1 MASRLGNV
9 AVGTILHLKEDGVYQ
24 DYLVVHQGL
33 PSSMYDASC
42 NGTWMLRN
50 NLDYKQVWQS
60 TWSQNFPVSLENS
73 DVQSWLDNTMLKK
86 YDPGIQNIIKQVKIP
101 YRSGGYAGGD
111 SLSGPNGFSCKLFLL
126 SAGEVGFE
134 DQDLDKNGSK
144 LAYFGF
150 GDLTDDGLEKRI
162 AKHNGTADQW
172 YLRSIFLDRSS
183 VVGIGRTG
191 RHLSF
196 TASQSG
202 YARMAAIFPADTLVD
217 DNNNILAVTYPTPP
231 ASINVPTSSI
241 PTGSSI
247 AVSWS
252 AVSSAESYQLQR
264 SANGGSWQTVY
275 TGAETSYSDVAGNW
289 TQVQYRVASVTMGIT
304 SGYATSTVVTVLPYV
319 VDSFSVPS
327 QVMQGQNIPLSWTAS
342 AAANAYILE
351 RNVNNGGWTQIYSGG
366 NTSYTDTPQS
376 NWTTVQ
382 YRVKAGASGSY
393 GAYATSTSIPVISAS
408 ALVISGTDGDLGTLT
423 ADVPYTVS
431 SDTGNPITLERYVN
445 GQLVATTTVESGFA
459 YSIPVMDLPA
469 GAGSIKI
476 SATVQTSS
484 GGPVSASRTWTYTK
498 TAITFPTT
506 GGVAQLSLNGQNVFP
521 LALAEGVRVPSVW
534 GGSLDLALQL
544 LLPLVGAAVISVG
557 TYTGTGTFGQDNP
570 NTLEFP
576 TAPTVVT
583 IYGGG
588 QTLAISSTETSGT
601 AYISGNT
608 ATWYSETSAAD
619 QLNSQG
625 VTYSYV
631 AIRKAATT

>member
-1 MASRLGNV
+1 MSSRLGNI
-9 AVGTILHLKEDGVYQ
+9 AVGTILHLQESRVYQ
-24 DYLVVHQGL
+24 DYIVVHQGL
-33 PSSMYDASC
+33 PSSMYNSSC
-42 NGTWMLRN
+42 NGTWLTRKTIPAEV
-50 NLDYKQVWQS
+50 DWGHDKHSYES
-60 TWSQNFPVSLENS
+60 SG
-73 DVQSWLDNTMLKK
+73 LKPYMDEWPNVYAADIK
-86 YDPGIQNIIKQVKIP
+86 EYIKQVTIP
-101 YRSGGYAGGD
+101 CNPSQISCKAFALSALEIGGGSSLYNEHTPPDGAVLSYFSGSDAQQRRIFQYVGEADTWFTRTAAMSTPNPRIVYVYVDGSFGW
-111 SLSGPNGFSCKLFLL
+111 SNGVMPNGALPTIIM
-126 SAGEVGFE
+126 
-134 DQDLDKNGSK
+134 DPD
-144 LAYFGF
+144 
-150 GDLTDDGLEKRI
+150 
-162 AKHNGTADQW
+162 
-172 YLRSIFLDRSS
+172 
-183 VVGIGRTG
+183 
-191 RHLSF
+191 
-196 TASQSG
+196 
-202 YARMAAIFPADTLVD
+202 AIVD
-217 DNNNILAVTYPTPP
+217 DNNNILAALYPDPP
-231 ASINVPTSSI
+231 ASITVPTSSI

-252 AVSSAESYQLQR
+252 SVSNVDSYQLQR

-275 TGAETSYSDVAGNW
+275 TGSGTSYSDVAGNW
-289 TQVQYRVASVTMGIT
+289 TQVKYRVASVVMGIT

-342 AAANAYILE
+342 AAANTYILE

-366 NTSYTDTPQS
+366 NKTYTDTPRS

-393 GAYATSTSIPVISAS
+393 GAYATSASIPVISAS
-408 ALVISGTDGDLGTLT
+408 ALVISGTDGDLGTLI

-459 YSIPVMDLPA
+459 YSIPVMDLPS

>member
-1 MASRLGNV
+1 MPSRLGNI
-9 AVGTILHLKEDGVYQ
+9 AVGTVLHLQESGVYQ
-24 DYLVVHQGL
+24 DYIVVHQGL

-42 NGTWMLRN
+42 NGTWLTRKNISSNVTWGRN
-50 NLDYKQVWQS
+50 NYFYPQS
-60 TWSQNFPVSLENS
+60 ELKTYMDEWVEVYESS
-73 DVQSWLDNTMLKK
+73 MLP
-86 YDPGIQNIIKQVKIP
+86 YIHEAKIP
-101 YRSGGYAGGD
+101 YYAGWIFSGSNGLPATVFPLSASEIGD
-111 SLSGPNGFSCKLFLL
+111 SRIQDGAVLSYFSGS
-126 SAGEVGFE
+126 SAQRNRIFNY
-134 DQDLDKNGSK
+134 NGSPSDW
-144 LAYFGF
+144 F
-150 GDLTDDGLEKRI
+150 T
-162 AKHNGTADQW
+162 
-172 YLRSIFLDRSS
+172 
-183 VVGIGRTG
+183 RTG
-191 RHLSF
+191 GSSAIEADVI
-196 TASQSG
+196 TVNDSG
-202 YARMAAIFPADTLVD
+202 DIEVLIAGRYGALPTIIVNPDVLVD
-217 DNNNILAVTYPTPP
+217 DNNNIIAAVYPDPP
-231 ASINVPTSSI
+231 ASITVPTTSI

-252 AVSSAESYQLQR
+252 AVSNVDSYQLQR
-264 SANGGSWQTVY
+264 SVNGGSWQTIY
-275 TGAETSYSDVAGNW
+275 TGPETSYSDVAGNW
-289 TQVQYRVASVTMGIT
+289 TQVKYRVASVVVGIT
-304 SGYATSTVVTVLPYV
+304 SGYVTSTTVTVLPYV
-319 VDSFSVPS
+319 VDSLTVPS
-327 QVMQGQNIPLSWTAS
+327 QVMQGQNIPISWTAS
-342 AAANAYILE
+342 SAANSYILQ
-351 RNVNNGGWTQIYSGG
+351 RSVNGGGWSQIYSGG

-382 YRVKAGASGSY
+382 YRVQAGANGSY
-393 GAYATSTSIPVISAS
+393 GAWATSASVPVISAS
-408 ALVISGTDGDLGTLT
+408 VLVISGTDGDLGTLT

-484 GGPVSASRTWTYTK
+484 GGPVSASRNWTYTK
-498 TAITFPTT
+498 TPIVFPGT
-506 GGVAQLSLNGQNVFP
+506 GGVAQLSLNSQNVFP
-521 LALAEGVRVPSVW
+521 VSLAEAIHVPSVA

-557 TYTGTGTFGQDNP
+557 TYTGTGTFGQDSP

-588 QTLAISSTETSGT
+588 QTLSISSTETSGT

>member
-1 MASRLGNV
+1 MSSRLGNI
-9 AVGTILHLKEDGVYQ
+9 AVGTVLHLQEIGVYQ
-24 DYLVVHQGL
+24 DYIVVHQGL

-42 NGTWMLRN
+42 NGTWLTRKNISSNVTWGTNNYFYPQSGLKTYMDEWVKVYESSMLP
-50 NLDYKQVWQS
+50 YIH
-60 TWSQNFPVSLENS
+60 EA
-73 DVQSWLDNTMLKK
+73 
-86 YDPGIQNIIKQVKIP
+86 KIP
-101 YRSGGYAGGD
+101 YYNGWIFSGSNGLPATVFPLSASEIGD
-111 SLSGPNGFSCKLFLL
+111 SRIQDGAVLSYFSGS
-126 SAGEVGFE
+126 SAQRNRIFNY
-134 DQDLDKNGSK
+134 NGSPSDW
-144 LAYFGF
+144 F
-150 GDLTDDGLEKRI
+150 T
-162 AKHNGTADQW
+162 
-172 YLRSIFLDRSS
+172 
-183 VVGIGRTG
+183 RTG
-191 RHLSF
+191 GSSAIEADVI
-196 TASQSG
+196 TVNDSG
-202 YARMAAIFPADTLVD
+202 DIEVLIAGRYGALQTIIVNPDVLVD
-217 DNNNILAVTYPTPP
+217 DNNNILAATYPDPP
-231 ASINVPTSSI
+231 ASITVPTSSI

-252 AVSSAESYQLQR
+252 SVSNVDSYQLQR
-264 SANGGSWQTVY
+264 SANGGSWQTIY
-275 TGAETSYSDVAGNW
+275 TGSETSYSDVAGNW
-289 TQVQYRVASVTMGIT
+289 TQVKYRVASVVVGIT
-304 SGYATSTVVTVLPYV
+304 SGYVTSTTVTVLPYV
-319 VDSFSVPS
+319 VDSLTVPS
-327 QVMQGQNIPLSWTAS
+327 QVMKGQNIPISWTAS
-342 AAANAYILE
+342 AAANTYILQ
-351 RNVNNGGWTQIYSGG
+351 RRVNGGGWTQIYFGG
-366 NTSYTDTPQS
+366 NETYTDTPQS

-393 GAYATSTSIPVISAS
+393 GAYATSASIPVISAS

-431 SDTGNPITLERYVN
+431 SDTGNPITLQRYVN

-476 SATVQTSS
+476 SATVQASS
-484 GGPVSASRTWTYTK
+484 GPVSASRNWTYTK
-498 TAITFPTT
+498 TAITFPAT

-521 LALAEGVRVPSVW
+521 PTLAESVRVPSVW

-557 TYTGTGTFGQDNP
+557 TYTGTGTYGQDNP

-576 TAPTVVT
+576 SAPTVVT
-583 IYGGG
+583 IYGTN
-588 QTLAISSTETSGT
+588 QNLVISSTETSGT

>member
-1 MASRLGNV
+1 MPSRLGNV
-9 AVGTILHLKEDGVYQ
+9 AVGTILHLKENGVYQ
-24 DYLVVHQGL
+24 DYLVVNQGL

-42 NGTWMLRN
+42 NGTWMLSNEIYTTQQWNIRN
-50 NLDYKQVWQS
+50 SNNYASSSAHSYL
-60 TWSQNFPVSLENS
+60 QNTFINVF
-73 DVQSWLDNTMLKK
+73 DIDMQG
-86 YDPGIQNIIKQVKIP
+86 YIKHVKIP
-101 YRSGGYAGGD
+101 YVNGTGD
-111 SLSGPNGFSCKLFLL
+111 SPVASGSNGLSCNIFIL
-126 SAGEVGFE
+126 SAYEVGFLNSDNSYIPIDGAKLSYFE
-134 DQDLDKNGSK
+134 SGVGLDALK
-144 LAYFGF
+144 
-150 GDLTDDGLEKRI
+150 KRI
-162 AKHNGTADQW
+162 ATYNETASDW
-172 YLRSIFLDRSS
+172 WLRSPYT
-183 VVGIGRTG
+183 VGPSDAWYIK
-191 RHLSF
+191 
-196 TASQSG
+196 SG
-202 YARMAAIFPADTLVD
+202 GNRGFEYCNSYKGIRPAFILPPDLLVD
-217 DNNNILAVTYPTPP
+217 DNNNILPATYPTPP
-231 ASINVPTSSI
+231 ASITVPTSSI

-252 AVSSAESYQLQR
+252 AVSGAESYQLQR

-342 AAANAYILE
+342 AAANTYILE

-366 NTSYTDTPQS
+366 NKSYTDTPQS

-393 GAYATSTSIPVISAS
+393 GAYATSASIPVISAS

-459 YSIPVMDLPA
+459 YSIPVMDLPS

-498 TAITFPTT
+498 TAMTFPST

-521 LALAEGVRVPSVW
+521 LTLAEGVRVPSVW

-557 TYTGTGTFGQDNP
+557 TYTGTGTYGQDNP

-576 TAPTVVT
+576 SAPTVVT
-583 IYGGG
+583 IYGTN
-588 QTLAISSTETSGT
+588 QNLVISSTETSGT

-631 AIRKAATT
+631 AVRKAATT

>member
-1 MASRLGNV
+1 MSSRLGNI
-9 AVGTILHLKEDGVYQ
+9 AVGTVLHLQESGVYQ
-24 DYLVVHQGL
+24 DYIVVHQGL

-42 NGTWMLRN
+42 NGTWLTRKNISSNVTWGRN
-50 NLDYKQVWQS
+50 NYFYPQS
-60 TWSQNFPVSLENS
+60 ELKTYMDEWVEVYESS
-73 DVQSWLDNTMLKK
+73 MLP
-86 YDPGIQNIIKQVKIP
+86 YIHEAKIP
-101 YRSGGYAGGD
+101 YYNGWIFSGSNGLPATVFPLSASEIGD
-111 SLSGPNGFSCKLFLL
+111 SRIQDGAVLSYFSGSSAQRNRIFNYNGAPSDWF
-126 SAGEVGFE
+126 
-134 DQDLDKNGSK
+134 
-144 LAYFGF
+144 
-150 GDLTDDGLEKRI
+150 T
-162 AKHNGTADQW
+162 
-172 YLRSIFLDRSS
+172 
-183 VVGIGRTG
+183 RTG
-191 RHLSF
+191 GSSAIEADVI
-196 TASQSG
+196 TVNDSG
-202 YARMAAIFPADTLVD
+202 DIEVLIAGRYGALPTIIVNPDVLVD
-217 DNNNILAVTYPTPP
+217 DNNNIIAAVYPDPP
-231 ASINVPTSSI
+231 ASITVPTTSI

-252 AVSSAESYQLQR
+252 AVSNVDSYQLQR
-264 SANGGSWQTVY
+264 SANGGSWQTIY
-275 TGAETSYSDVAGNW
+275 TGSETSYSDVAGNW
-289 TQVQYRVASVTMGIT
+289 TQVKYRVASVVVGIT
-304 SGYATSTVVTVLPYV
+304 SGYVTSTTVTVLPYV
-319 VDSFSVPS
+319 VDSLTVPS
-327 QVMQGQNIPLSWTAS
+327 QVMQGQNIPISWTAS
-342 AAANAYILE
+342 SAANSYILQ
-351 RNVNNGGWTQIYSGG
+351 RSVNGGGWSQIYSGG

-382 YRVKAGASGSY
+382 YRVQAGANGSY
-393 GAYATSTSIPVISAS
+393 GAWATSASVPVISAS
-408 ALVISGTDGDLGTLT
+408 VLVISGTDGDLGTLT

-476 SATVQTSS
+476 SATVQASS
-484 GGPVSASRTWTYTK
+484 GPVSASRNWTYTK
-498 TAITFPTT
+498 TAITFPAT

-583 IYGGG
+583 IYGAG

>member
-1 MASRLGNV
+1 MSSRLGNI
-9 AVGTILHLKEDGVYQ
+9 AVGTVLHLQESGVYQ
-24 DYLVVHQGL
+24 DYIVVHQGL

-42 NGTWMLRN
+42 NGTWLTRKNISSNVTWGRN
-50 NLDYKQVWQS
+50 NYFYPQS
-60 TWSQNFPVSLENS
+60 ELKTYMDEWVEVYESS
-73 DVQSWLDNTMLKK
+73 MLP
-86 YDPGIQNIIKQVKIP
+86 YIHEAKIP
-101 YRSGGYAGGD
+101 YYNGWIFSGSNGLPATVFPLSASEIGD
-111 SLSGPNGFSCKLFLL
+111 SRIQDGAVLSYFSGSSAQRNRIFNYNGAPSDWF
-126 SAGEVGFE
+126 
-134 DQDLDKNGSK
+134 
-144 LAYFGF
+144 
-150 GDLTDDGLEKRI
+150 T
-162 AKHNGTADQW
+162 
-172 YLRSIFLDRSS
+172 
-183 VVGIGRTG
+183 RTG
-191 RHLSF
+191 GSSAIEADVI
-196 TASQSG
+196 TVNDSG
-202 YARMAAIFPADTLVD
+202 DIEVLIAGRYGALPTIIVNPDVLVD
-217 DNNNILAVTYPTPP
+217 DNNNIIAAVYPDPP
-231 ASINVPTSSI
+231 ASITVPTTSI

-252 AVSSAESYQLQR
+252 AVSNVDSYQLQR
-264 SANGGSWQTVY
+264 SANGGSWQTIY
-275 TGAETSYSDVAGNW
+275 TGSETSYSDVAGNW
-289 TQVQYRVASVTMGIT
+289 TQVKYRVASVVVGIT
-304 SGYATSTVVTVLPYV
+304 SGYVTSTTVTVLPYV
-319 VDSFSVPS
+319 VDSLTVPS
-327 QVMQGQNIPLSWTAS
+327 QVMQGQNIPISWTAS
-342 AAANAYILE
+342 SAANSYILQ
-351 RNVNNGGWTQIYSGG
+351 RSVNGGGWSQIYSGG

-382 YRVKAGASGSY
+382 YRVQAGANGSY
-393 GAYATSTSIPVISAS
+393 GAWATSASVPVISAS
-408 ALVISGTDGDLGTLT
+408 VLVISGTDGDLGTLT

-484 GGPVSASRTWTYTK
+484 GGPVSASRNWTYTK
-498 TAITFPTT
+498 TPIVFPGT
-506 GGVAQLSLNGQNVFP
+506 GGVAQLSLNSQNVFP
-521 LALAEGVRVPSVW
+521 VSLAEAIRVPSVW

-557 TYTGTGTFGQDNP
+557 TYTGTGTFGQENP

-583 IYGGG
+583 IYGADK
-588 QTLAISSTETSGT
+588 TLAISSTETSGT

>member
-1 MASRLGNV
+1 MSSRLGNI
-9 AVGTILHLKEDGVYQ
+9 AVGTVLHLQESGVYQ
-24 DYLVVHQGL
+24 DYIVVHQGL

-42 NGTWMLRN
+42 NGTWLTRKNISSNVTWGTNNYFYPQSGLKTYMDEWVEVYESSMLP
-50 NLDYKQVWQS
+50 YIH
-60 TWSQNFPVSLENS
+60 EA
-73 DVQSWLDNTMLKK
+73 
-86 YDPGIQNIIKQVKIP
+86 KIP
-101 YRSGGYAGGD
+101 YYNGWIFSGSNGLPATVFPLSASEIGD
-111 SLSGPNGFSCKLFLL
+111 SRIQDGAVLSYFSGS
-126 SAGEVGFE
+126 SAQRNRIFNY
-134 DQDLDKNGSK
+134 NGSPSDW
-144 LAYFGF
+144 F
-150 GDLTDDGLEKRI
+150 T
-162 AKHNGTADQW
+162 
-172 YLRSIFLDRSS
+172 
-183 VVGIGRTG
+183 RTG
-191 RHLSF
+191 GSSAIEADVI
-196 TASQSG
+196 TVNDSG
-202 YARMAAIFPADTLVD
+202 DIEVLIAGRYGALPTIIVNPDVLVD
-217 DNNNILAVTYPTPP
+217 DNNNILAATYPDPP
-231 ASINVPTSSI
+231 ASITVPTSSI

-252 AVSSAESYQLQR
+252 AVSNVDSYQLQR
-264 SANGGSWQTVY
+264 SANGGSWQTIY
-275 TGAETSYSDVAGNW
+275 TGSETSYSDVAGNW
-289 TQVQYRVASVTMGIT
+289 TQVKYRVASVVVGIT
-304 SGYATSTVVTVLPYV
+304 SGYVTSTTVTVLPYV
-319 VDSFSVPS
+319 VDSLTVPS
-327 QVMQGQNIPLSWTAS
+327 QVMQGQNIPISWTAS
-342 AAANAYILE
+342 SAANSYILQ
-351 RNVNNGGWTQIYSGG
+351 RSVNGGGWSQIYSGG

-382 YRVKAGASGSY
+382 YRVQAGANGSY
-393 GAYATSTSIPVISAS
+393 GAWATSASVPVISTS

-445 GQLVATTTVESGFA
+445 GQLVATTTVQSGFA

-469 GAGSIKI
+469 GTGSIKI

-484 GGPVSASRTWTYTK
+484 GGPVSASRNWTYTK
-498 TAITFPTT
+498 TPIVFPGT
-506 GGVAQLSLNGQNVFP
+506 GGVAQLSLNNQNVFP
-521 LALAEGVRVPSVW
+521 VSLAEAIRVPSVW

>member
-1 MASRLGNV
+1 MAKMLGNV
-9 AVGTILHLKEDGVYQ
+9 PVGTILHMKENGVYQ

-42 NGTWMLRN
+42 NGTWLLRN
-50 NLDYKQVWQS
+50 IIYSTLDWGDVGDYRNSSIQTYLNSTFLGLFDGEMQDAIRQVR
-60 TWSQNFPVSLENS
+60 
-73 DVQSWLDNTMLKK
+73 
-86 YDPGIQNIIKQVKIP
+86 IP
-101 YRSGGYAGGD
+101 YWDGYGYAGHINAG
-111 SLSGPNGFSCKLFLL
+111 SNGLSCKIFLLGAYELGFSDTAT
-126 SAGEVGFE
+126 STASPPVDGA
-134 DQDLDKNGSK
+134 N
-144 LAYFGF
+144 LAYF
-150 GDLTDDGLEKRI
+150 DSALNSERRV
-162 AKHNGTADQW
+162 AKYNGNPFDW
-172 YLRSIFLDRSS
+172 WLRSPDLPGSAY
-183 VVGIGRTG
+183 VCGIT
-191 RHLSF
+191 
-196 TASQSG
+196 QSG
-202 YARMAAIFPADTLVD
+202 SFNGYNLGSFPIGVRPALVCPPDLIVD
-217 DNNNILAVTYPTPP
+217 DYNNILAAAYPDPP
-231 ASINVPTSSI
+231 ASITVPTSPV
-241 PTGSSI
+241 PTGSAVS
-247 AVSWS
+247 VSWS
-252 AVSSAESYQLQR
+252 SVSNAESYQLQR

-275 TGAETSYSDVAGNW
+275 TGPETSYSDVARNW

-304 SGYATSTVVTVLPYV
+304 SGYATSTTVTILPYV
-319 VDSFSVPS
+319 VESFTTPS
-327 QVMQGQNIPLSWTAS
+327 QVMRGQTIPLSWTAS
-342 AAANAYILE
+342 SAANTYILE

-366 NTSYTDTPQS
+366 NKTYTDTPQS

-393 GAYATSTSIPVISAS
+393 GAYATSASIPVISAS
-408 ALVISGTDGDLGTLT
+408 AMVISGTDGDLGTLT

-431 SDTGNPITLERYVN
+431 SDTGNPITLRRYVN

-459 YSIPVMDLPA
+459 YSIPVMDLPS

-476 SATVQTSS
+476 SATVQASS
-484 GGPVSASRTWTYTK
+484 GPVSASRNWTYTK
-498 TAITFPTT
+498 TAITFPAT

-521 LALAEGVRVPSVW
+521 PTLAESVRVPSAW
-534 GGSLDLALQL
+534 GGTLDLALQL
-544 LLPLVGAAVISVG
+544 LLPVVGAAVISVG

-631 AIRKAATT
+631 AVRKAATT

>member
-1 MASRLGNV
+1 MSSRLGNI
-9 AVGTILHLKEDGVYQ
+9 AVGTVLHLQESGVYQ
-24 DYLVVHQGL
+24 DYIVVHQGL

-42 NGTWMLRN
+42 NGTWLTRKNISSNVTWGTNNYFYPQSGLKTYMDEWVEVYESSMLP
-50 NLDYKQVWQS
+50 YIH
-60 TWSQNFPVSLENS
+60 EA
-73 DVQSWLDNTMLKK
+73 
-86 YDPGIQNIIKQVKIP
+86 KIP
-101 YRSGGYAGGD
+101 YYGGWIFSGSNGLPATVFPLSASEIGD
-111 SLSGPNGFSCKLFLL
+111 SRIQDGAVLSYFSGS
-126 SAGEVGFE
+126 SAQRNRIFNY
-134 DQDLDKNGSK
+134 NGSPSDW
-144 LAYFGF
+144 F
-150 GDLTDDGLEKRI
+150 T
-162 AKHNGTADQW
+162 
-172 YLRSIFLDRSS
+172 
-183 VVGIGRTG
+183 RTG
-191 RHLSF
+191 GSSAIEADVI
-196 TASQSG
+196 TVNDSG
-202 YARMAAIFPADTLVD
+202 DIEVLIAGRYGALPTIIVNPDVLVD
-217 DNNNILAVTYPTPP
+217 DNNNIIAALYPDPP
-231 ASINVPTSSI
+231 ASITVPTSSI

-252 AVSSAESYQLQR
+252 AVSNVDSYQLQR
-264 SANGGSWQTVY
+264 SANGGSWQTIY
-275 TGAETSYSDVAGNW
+275 TGSETSYSDVAGNW
-289 TQVQYRVASVTMGIT
+289 TQVKYRVASVVVGIT
-304 SGYATSTVVTVLPYV
+304 SGYVTSTTVTVLPYV
-319 VDSFSVPS
+319 VDSLTVPS
-327 QVMQGQNIPLSWTAS
+327 QVMQGQNIPISWTAS
-342 AAANAYILE
+342 SAANSYILQ
-351 RNVNNGGWTQIYSGG
+351 RSVNGGGWSQIYSGG

-382 YRVKAGASGSY
+382 YRVQAGANGSY
-393 GAYATSTSIPVISAS
+393 GAWATSASVPVISAS
-408 ALVISGTDGDLGTLT
+408 VLVISGTDGDLGTLT

-484 GGPVSASRTWTYTK
+484 GGPVSASRNWTYTK
-498 TAITFPTT
+498 TPIVFPGT
-506 GGVAQLSLNGQNVFP
+506 GGVAQLSLNSQNVFP
-521 LALAEGVRVPSVW
+521 VSLAEAIRVPSVW

-557 TYTGTGTFGQDNP
+557 TYTGTGTFGQENP

-583 IYGGG
+583 IYGADK
-588 QTLAISSTETSGT
+588 TLAISSTETSGT

-608 ATWYSETSAAD
+608 AIWYSETSAAD

>member
-1 MASRLGNV
+1 MPSRLGNI
-9 AVGTILHLKEDGVYQ
+9 AVGTVLHLQESGVYQ
-24 DYLVVHQGL
+24 DYIVVHQGL

-42 NGTWMLRN
+42 NGTWLTRKNISSNVTWGRN
-50 NLDYKQVWQS
+50 NYFYPQS
-60 TWSQNFPVSLENS
+60 ELKTYMDEWVEVYESS
-73 DVQSWLDNTMLKK
+73 MLP
-86 YDPGIQNIIKQVKIP
+86 YIHEAKIP
-101 YRSGGYAGGD
+101 YYAGWIFSGSNGLPATVFPLSASEIGD
-111 SLSGPNGFSCKLFLL
+111 SRIQDGAVLSYFSGS
-126 SAGEVGFE
+126 SAQRNRIFNY
-134 DQDLDKNGSK
+134 NGSPSDW
-144 LAYFGF
+144 F
-150 GDLTDDGLEKRI
+150 T
-162 AKHNGTADQW
+162 
-172 YLRSIFLDRSS
+172 
-183 VVGIGRTG
+183 RTG
-191 RHLSF
+191 GSSAIEADVI
-196 TASQSG
+196 TVNDSG
-202 YARMAAIFPADTLVD
+202 DIEVLIAGRYGALPTIIVNPDVLVD
-217 DNNNILAVTYPTPP
+217 DNNNIIAAVYPDPP
-231 ASINVPTSSI
+231 ASITVPTTSI

-252 AVSSAESYQLQR
+252 AVSNVDSYQLQR
-264 SANGGSWQTVY
+264 SVNGGSWQTIY
-275 TGAETSYSDVAGNW
+275 TGPETSYSDVAGNW
-289 TQVQYRVASVTMGIT
+289 TQVKYRVASVVVGIT
-304 SGYATSTVVTVLPYV
+304 SGYVTSTTVTVLPYV
-319 VDSFSVPS
+319 VDSLTVPS
-327 QVMQGQNIPLSWTAS
+327 QVMQGQNIPISWTAS
-342 AAANAYILE
+342 SAANSYILQ
-351 RNVNNGGWTQIYSGG
+351 RSVNGGGWSQIYSGG

-382 YRVKAGASGSY
+382 YRVQAGANGSY
-393 GAYATSTSIPVISAS
+393 GAWATSASVPVISAS
-408 ALVISGTDGDLGTLT
+408 VLVISGTDGDLGTLT

-484 GGPVSASRTWTYTK
+484 GGPVSASRNWTYTK
-498 TAITFPTT
+498 TPIVFPGT
-506 GGVAQLSLNGQNVFP
+506 GGVAQLSLNSQNVFP
-521 LALAEGVRVPSVW
+521 VSLAEAIRVPSVW

-557 TYTGTGTFGQDNP
+557 TYTGTGTFGQDSP

-588 QTLAISSTETSGT
+588 QTLSISSTETSGT

>member
-1 MASRLGNV
+1 MAQRLGNV
-9 AVGTILHLKEDGVYQ
+9 AVGTLLNLNENGAPVQ
-24 DYLVVHQGL
+24 YLVVNQGL
-33 PSSMYDASC
+33 PSSMYDSSC
-42 NGTWMLRN
+42 NGTWMLRQ
-50 NLDYKQVWQS
+50 DIIQEIEWS
-60 TWSQNFPVSLENS
+60 TARTNVLETS
-73 DVQSWLDNTMLKK
+73 TILSWMTGTMYSM
-86 YDPGIQNIIKQVKIP
+86 YDADIKPYIRQAKIP
-101 YRSGGYAGGD
+101 YRKNGGSGAD
-111 SLSGPNGFSCKLFLL
+111 QSGSNGLSCKVFPL
-126 SAGEVGFE
+126 SASEVGNNSTGVV
-134 DQDLDKNGSK
+134 DGAK
-144 LAYFGF
+144 LSYFNLG
-150 GDLTDDGLEKRI
+150 TDSAANSKRI
-162 AKHNGTADQW
+162 ARYNGFASRW
-172 YLRSIFLDRSS
+172 WLRTPLSGSTNRAYSVDSSGSAQVASYVYTTGGARPALVLDPDL
-183 VVGIGRTG
+183 I
-191 RHLSF
+191 
-196 TASQSG
+196 
-202 YARMAAIFPADTLVD
+202 VD
-217 DNNNILAVTYPTPP
+217 DNNNILAVTYPIPP
-231 ASINVPTSSI
+231 SSITVPTSSV

-252 AVSSAESYQLQR
+252 AVSGATSYQLQR

-275 TGAETSYSDVAGNW
+275 TGSGTSYSDVAGNW

-304 SGYATSTVVTVLPYV
+304 SGYATSTIVAVLPYV
-319 VDSFSVPS
+319 VNSFTVPS
-327 QVMQGQNIPLSWTAS
+327 QVMQGQTIPLSWTAS
-342 AAANAYILE
+342 AAANTYILQ

-366 NTSYTDTPQS
+366 NKSYTDTPQS

-382 YRVKAGASGSY
+382 YRVKAGANGSY
-393 GAYATSTSIPVISAS
+393 GAYATSASIPVISAS
-408 ALVISGTDGDLGTLT
+408 ALVISGADGDLGTLT

-445 GQLVATTTVESGFA
+445 GQLVATTTVETGFA
-459 YSIPVMDLPA
+459 YSIPVMDLPS

-476 SATVQTSS
+476 TATVKAS
-484 GGPVSASRTWTYTK
+484 GGSPVSASRNWTYTK
-498 TAITFPTT
+498 TAITFPST

-583 IYGGG
+583 IYGAG

>member
-1 MASRLGNV
+1 MAQRLGNV
-9 AVGTILHLKEDGVYQ
+9 AVGTLLNLNENGAPVQ
-24 DYLVVHQGL
+24 YLVVNQGP
-33 PSSMYDASC
+33 PSSMYDSSC
-42 NGTWMLRN
+42 NGTWMLRQ
-50 NLDYKQVWQS
+50 DIIQEIEWS
-60 TWSQNFPVSLENS
+60 TARTNVLETS
-73 DVQSWLDNTMLKK
+73 TILSWMTGTMYSM
-86 YDPGIQNIIKQVKIP
+86 YDADIKPYIRQAKIP
-101 YRSGGYAGGD
+101 YRKNGGSGAD
-111 SLSGPNGFSCKLFLL
+111 QSGSNGLSCKVFPL
-126 SAGEVGFE
+126 SASEVGNNSTGVV
-134 DQDLDKNGSK
+134 DGAK
-144 LAYFGF
+144 LSYFNLG
-150 GDLTDDGLEKRI
+150 TDSAANSKRI
-162 AKHNGTADQW
+162 ARYNGFASRW
-172 YLRSIFLDRSS
+172 WLRTPLSGSTNRAYSVDSSGSAQVASYVYTTGGARPALVLDPDL
-183 VVGIGRTG
+183 I
-191 RHLSF
+191 
-196 TASQSG
+196 
-202 YARMAAIFPADTLVD
+202 VD

-231 ASINVPTSSI
+231 ATITVPTSSI

-252 AVSSAESYQLQR
+252 AVSGATSYQLQR

-275 TGAETSYSDVAGNW
+275 TGSGTSYSDVAGNW
-289 TQVQYRVASVTMGIT
+289 TQVLYRVASVTMGIT

-319 VDSFSVPS
+319 VDSFTAPS

-342 AAANAYILE
+342 AAANTYILQ
-351 RNVNNGGWTQIYSGG
+351 RSVNGGGWTQIYSGG
-366 NTSYTDTPQS
+366 NTSYTDTPS
-376 NWTTVQ
+376 GSWTTVQ
-382 YRVKAGASGSY
+382 YRVKAGANGSY
-393 GAYATSTSIPVISAS
+393 GAYATSASIPVISAS

-431 SDTGNPITLERYVN
+431 SDTGNPITLQRYVN
-445 GQLVATTTVESGFA
+445 GQLVATTTVQSGFA
-459 YSIPVMDLPA
+459 YSIPVMDLPS
-469 GAGSIKI
+469 GAGSIEI
-476 SATVQTSS
+476 SATVQTSNA
-484 GGPVSASRTWTYTK
+484 GPVSTSRTWTYTK
-498 TAITFPTT
+498 TAMAFPST

-557 TYTGTGTFGQDNP
+557 TYTGTGTYGQDNP

>member
-1 MASRLGNV
+1 MSSRLGNI
-9 AVGTILHLKEDGVYQ
+9 AVGTILHLQESGVYQ
-24 DYLVVHQGL
+24 DYIVVHQGL

-42 NGTWMLRN
+42 NGTWLTRKNISSNVTWGRN
-50 NLDYKQVWQS
+50 NYFYPQS
-60 TWSQNFPVSLENS
+60 ELKTYMDEWVEVYESS
-73 DVQSWLDNTMLKK
+73 MLP
-86 YDPGIQNIIKQVKIP
+86 YIHEAKIP
-101 YRSGGYAGGD
+101 YYNGWIFSGSNGLPATVFPLSASEIGD
-111 SLSGPNGFSCKLFLL
+111 SRIQDGAVLSYFSGS
-126 SAGEVGFE
+126 SAQRNRIFNY
-134 DQDLDKNGSK
+134 NGSPSDW
-144 LAYFGF
+144 F
-150 GDLTDDGLEKRI
+150 T
-162 AKHNGTADQW
+162 
-172 YLRSIFLDRSS
+172 
-183 VVGIGRTG
+183 RTG
-191 RHLSF
+191 GSSAIEADVI
-196 TASQSG
+196 TVNDSG
-202 YARMAAIFPADTLVD
+202 DIEVLIAGRYGALPTIIVNPDVLVD
-217 DNNNILAVTYPTPP
+217 DNNNIIAAVYPDPP
-231 ASINVPTSSI
+231 ASITVPTTSI

-252 AVSSAESYQLQR
+252 AVSNVDSYQLQR
-264 SANGGSWQTVY
+264 SANGGSWQTIY
-275 TGAETSYSDVAGNW
+275 TGSETSYSDVAGNW
-289 TQVQYRVASVTMGIT
+289 TQVKYRVASVVVGIT
-304 SGYATSTVVTVLPYV
+304 SGYVTSTTVTVLPYV
-319 VDSFSVPS
+319 VDSLTVPS
-327 QVMQGQNIPLSWTAS
+327 QVMQGQNIPISWTAS
-342 AAANAYILE
+342 SAANSYILQ
-351 RNVNNGGWTQIYSGG
+351 RSVNGGGWSQIYSGG

-382 YRVKAGASGSY
+382 YRVQAGANGSY
-393 GAYATSTSIPVISAS
+393 GAWATSASVPVISAS
-408 ALVISGTDGDLGTLT
+408 VLVISGTDGDLGTLT

-484 GGPVSASRTWTYTK
+484 GGPVSASRNWTYTK
-498 TAITFPTT
+498 TPIVFPGT
-506 GGVAQLSLNGQNVFP
+506 GGVAQLSLNSQNVFP
-521 LALAEGVRVPSVW
+521 VSLAEAIRVPSVW

-557 TYTGTGTFGQDNP
+557 TYTGTGTFGQENP

-583 IYGGG
+583 IYGADK
-588 QTLAISSTETSGT
+588 TLAISSTETSGT

-608 ATWYSETSAAD
+608 AIWYSETSAAD